1 MRSGGS
7 RSTRNSRGRPQQQQQ
22 QQQQIK
28 RTNSQGE
35 EIPSHHL
42 ANRVDLS
49 GDTDDSHRNRT
60 YSSGSSEGDE
70 TGLVSMSGT
79 ESMGEHSGSAS
90 RSSGMARA
98 HRLNSRGD
106 MRTMSKASARDY
118 RSEDEVQ
125 MGQHQQSQPQYR
137 AGMTNNAGV
146 SYGAGLHVY
155 PADSAAKPEATTPA
169 LASTGSKP
177 KKSARDLM
185 RLQAGKANLVG
196 TGSNTYTTSTAT
208 ARYAGAVSV
217 TPSPSHRRVRSSPQ
231 ERYDDYNDPEVEP
244 LPSPESSPSSSPLGL
259 RQTKSVDF
267 ESGGEGRG
275 GGTKSPHM
283 HMAAPVTSSRQDR
296 LQKHVERQKM
306 LGQTSRA
313 VHNIEPSGA
322 SLPASSQP
330 RSQGSDTSAPS
341 RRDFTMLASS
351 NPATALNVSRDGPH
365 ATIVKL
371 RRQLD
376 ETLAQNERSKTSL
389 ARSDAVILELRRDL
403 RETSGQL
410 TKAEGERELL
420 DRRATELEQDLST
433 SQQELHEL
441 RVTVQAR
448 SKELERISDEV
459 GRANQRD
466 AVLGEL
472 QLKLDRA
479 EAQILTADMRNKQL
493 EEDYRSDREEWEMN
507 LARKEDELDQ
517 CRAELSGEVSNRK
530 DAEQFWRE
538 SANVREERM
547 RELESEIARLSGMLR
562 ETNEREAAI
571 QSEREADREALAEVD
586 ELRGDLDEAAK
597 VVDETRI
604 ALNDALDE
612 LAKARK
618 DKDRAEC
625 DRDFAR
631 EELDI
636 LTTKLEQEM
645 SEKDQLSKER
655 NVLREENAGLRSG
668 RGINQSLA
676 TNNEDKVGELSRQL
690 SSAKEEAQH
699 LRARLSTVEAQA
711 AGTPDKASL
720 VRSQMEKAEVGKV
733 KRELEAK
740 NARLESRLS
749 RILAERDNL
758 KECLDDAMN
767 ELEIADAGTL
777 FRLNEFFSLF
787 SHWVYAHLTH
797 YIITAIP
804 FSQRHYYF
812 SNHAQRQRM
821 CLNIKGSTPNWTAR
835 SGTSM
840 PSLFSVILK

>member
-7 RSTRNSRGRPQQQQQ
+7 RSTRSRGRP

-49 GDTDDSHRNRT
+49 GDSDNSHRNRT
-60 YSSGSSEGDE
+60 YSSGSSEGNE

-79 ESMGEHSGSAS
+79 ESMGEHSGSAAS

-98 HRLNSRGD
+98 QRLNSRGD

-118 RSEDEVQ
+118 RSED
-125 MGQHQQSQPQYR
+125 
-137 AGMTNNAGV
+137 MTNNAGV

-155 PADSAAKPEATTPA
+155 PADSAKPEATPA
-169 LASTGSKP
+169 LASAGSKP

-217 TPSPSHRRVRSSPQ
+217 TPSPSHRRTRSSPQ

-244 LPSPESSPSSSPLGL
+244 LPSPESSPSSSPL
-259 RQTKSVDF
+259 RQSKSVDF
-267 ESGGEGRG
+267 ESDGEGRG

-283 HMAAPVTSSRQDR
+283 HMAAPVTSSRQAR
-296 LQKHVERQKM
+296 LQKHVERQKL

-313 VHNIEPSGA
+313 IHNAEPSGA

-420 DRRATELEQDLST
+420 DRRAAELEQDLST

-530 DAEQFWRE
+530 DAEKFWRE
-538 SANVREERM
+538 SASVREERM

-604 ALNDALDE
+604 ALNEALDE

-636 LTTKLEQEM
+636 LTTKLEQET
-645 SEKDQLSKER
+645 SEKDQLAKER

-676 TNNEDKVGELSRQL
+676 TNNEADVGELSRQL

-749 RILAERDNL
+749 RIQAERDNL
-758 KECLDDAMN
+758 KQCLDDAMN
-767 ELEIADAGTL
+767 ELEIADAGKL
-777 FRLNEFFSLF
+777 FRLDFFLF
-787 SHWVYAHLTH
+787 SEPTL
-797 YIITAIP
+797 
-804 FSQRHYYF
+804 
-812 SNHAQRQRM
+812 
-821 CLNIKGSTPNWTAR
+821 
-835 SGTSM
+835 
-840 PSLFSVILK
+840 SL